1 MIDNLTSV
9 KHTYTL
15 YPNHICLYHI
25 FLVSA
30 TLLNPS
36 TVAKVTAICILY
48 FTLQNHYSSKAFS
61 PLWMVA
67 LTLLT
72 FRSPDM
78 KHWHILNA
86 VASRVRD
93 IVSITI
99 IKGKLLP
106 SSSLLILPYKA
117 ELVVLAAVIC
127 LQRKIT
133 VTLENLPISSFLHS
147 SHFCFSLTHTD
158 ISVFVGETVVKAVQ
172 VLYIQLPYWLS
183 LSCLS

>member
-1 MIDNLTSV
+1 MKRLQTKLHFNVKIRRHIVPVYWDFFSSTSFLHFLPCAVDICLLLSVHQSVSRAILQTLCMGNVLLSTHIHRQWSFEKSVFFSSFFYRLKNQIQFAPQFPAKTQGVQRMIDNLTSV

-48 FTLQNHYSSKAFS
+48 FTLQNYYSSKAFS

-78 KHWHILNA
+78 KL
-86 VASRVRD
+86 
-93 IVSITI
+93 
-99 IKGKLLP
+99 
-106 SSSLLILPYKA
+106 
-117 ELVVLAAVIC
+117 
-127 LQRKIT
+127 
-133 VTLENLPISSFLHS
+133 
-147 SHFCFSLTHTD
+147 
-158 ISVFVGETVVKAVQ
+158 
-172 VLYIQLPYWLS
+172 
-183 LSCLS
+183 